1 MNRAQHSI
9 KHNEE
14 SHHNVII
21 NKKDCILTMSKYH
34 VVGVGKLWKEKDI
47 FLDTFT
53 VLANKLMS
61 DRHSLLTW
69 LLLLAG
75 AGAVM
80 TELYY

>member
-1 MNRAQHSI
+1 
-9 KHNEE
+9 
-14 SHHNVII
+14 
-21 NKKDCILTMSKYH
+21 MSKYH

-53 VLANKLMS
+53 VLAKYLS
-61 DRHSLLTW
+61 DRHSLHTW
-69 LLLLAG
+69 LLLLAV